1 MEKSSYYNTPT
12 FSFANKE
19 YKCKILDIYDGDTIN
34 LGLFIE
40 GFNVVK
46 LNARLNGGIDTPE
59 LKGEQKNLGI
69 IARNYLINILTN
81 ISMDNNKEYTRKEI
95 RELIYNSN
103 NNFID
108 VKFGD
113 FDKYG
118 RPLVIIYKDGINI
131 NNAMIVGGYAKKY
144 NGGKKEDWED

>member
-1 MEKSSYYNTPT
+1 
-12 FSFANKE
+12 
-19 YKCKILDIYDGDTIN
+19 
-34 LGLFIE
+34 
-40 GFNVVK
+40 
-46 LNARLNGGIDTPE
+46 
-59 LKGEQKNLGI
+59 
-69 IARNYLINILTN
+69 
-81 ISMDNNKEYTRKEI
+81 MDNNKEYTRKEI